1 MTLDQFKQV
10 WARAAV
16 KAATREKDYSALDA
30 AAGGDGDHGEA
41 IVAATKA
48 LAAAQGADFKS
59 LLSDMVEHLESDV
72 SGSTSSLYG
81 TLFEGMADAVDA
93 GVTELDAAGVADLF
107 AAGLEELGFAT
118 KAKVGD
124 KTFMDALI
132 PAIEAL
138 KDHDLVYLHLEAID
152 ECSHLGDLNLKKQ
165 AIAEFENRIVAPV
178 MKAFE
183 GKGVTFA
190 VLPDHP
196 VPLHLRKH
204 TRTPVPVAICGDHI
218 SPDAVQAYSEA
229 DAPKGSLGFMNGEQ
243 FMRKVMNLK

>member
-1 MTLDQFKQV
+1 MTLEQFRQV
-10 WARAAV
+10 WA
-16 KAATREKDYSALDA
+16 KAAAKTAAREKDYSALDA

-48 LAAAQGADFKS
+48 LAAAEGADFKS
-59 LLSDMVEHLESDV
+59 MLGDMVSHLESDV

-93 GVTELDAAGVADLF
+93 GKTELDAAEIAAVF

-138 KDHDLVYLHLEAID
+138 QAHAAEGEA
-152 ECSHLGDLNLKKQ
+152 
-165 AIAEFENRIVAPV
+165 AMFAAAAAAA
-178 MKAFE
+178 KA
-183 GKGVTFA
+183 G
-190 VLPDHP
+190 
-196 VPLHLRKH
+196 
-204 TRTPVPVAICGDHI
+204 
-218 SPDAVQAYSEA
+218 SEA
-229 DAPKGSLGFMNGEQ
+229 TAQMQARFGRAKNLGARSIGPVDAGSASNADIWACFAEG
-243 FMRKVMNLK
+243 

>member
-10 WARAAV
+10 WARAAE
-16 KAATREKDYSALDA
+16 KIAARERDYSALDA

-41 IVAATKA
+41 IVAATRA

-59 LLSDMVEHLESDV
+59 LLTDMVNHLESDV

-93 GVTELDAAGVADLF
+93 GVTELDAPGIADLF

-138 KDHDLVYLHLEAID
+138 KAHA
-152 ECSHLGDLNLKKQ
+152 
-165 AIAEFENRIVAPV
+165 AE
-178 MKAFE
+178 
-183 GKGVTFA
+183 
-190 VLPDHP
+190 
-196 VPLHLRKH
+196 
-204 TRTPVPVAICGDHI
+204 
-218 SPDAVQAYSEA
+218 
-229 DAPKGSLGFMNGEQ
+229 GEQ
-243 FMRKVMNLK
+243 AMFAAAAAAAKAGREATAQMQAKFGRAKNLGERSIGPIDAGSASNADIWACFV

>member
-1 MTLDQFKQV
+1 MTIEQFKQV
-10 WARAAV
+10 WAKAAV
-16 KAATREKDYSALDA
+16 KTAEREKDYSALDA

-48 LAAAQGADFKS
+48 LAAATGDDFKS
-59 LLSDMVEHLESDV
+59 VLEDMVSHLESDV

-93 GVTELDAAGVADLF
+93 GVTELDAAGVADMF

-138 KDHDLVYLHLEAID
+138 KAHAAEGEA
-152 ECSHLGDLNLKKQ
+152 
-165 AIAEFENRIVAPV
+165 A
-178 MKAFE
+178 M
-183 GKGVTFA
+183 FA
-190 VLPDHP
+190 AAAAAA
-196 VPLHLRKH
+196 KS
-204 TRTPVPVAICGDHI
+204 G
-218 SPDAVQAYSEA
+218 SEA
-229 DAPKGSLGFMNGEQ
+229 TAQMQAKFGRAKNLGARSIGPIDAGSASNADIWSCF
-243 FMRKVMNLK
+243 V

>member
-1 MTLDQFKQV
+1 MTLEQFKNV
-10 WARAAV
+10 WA
-16 KAATREKDYSALDA
+16 KAAEKTLAREADYSKLDA

-48 LAAAQGADFKS
+48 LAAAQGDDFKS
-59 LLSDMVEHLESDV
+59 LLADMVEHLESDV

-93 GVTELDAAGVADLF
+93 GKTALEATEIAEMF

-138 KDHDLVYLHLEAID
+138 QAHAAEGEA
-152 ECSHLGDLNLKKQ
+152 
-165 AIAEFENRIVAPV
+165 AMFAAAAAAA
-178 MKAFE
+178 KA
-183 GKGVTFA
+183 G
-190 VLPDHP
+190 
-196 VPLHLRKH
+196 
-204 TRTPVPVAICGDHI
+204 
-218 SPDAVQAYSEA
+218 SEA
-229 DAPKGSLGFMNGEQ
+229 TAQMQAKFGRAKNLGARSIGPIDAGSASNADIWACFAEG
-243 FMRKVMNLK
+243 

>member
-1 MTLDQFKQV
+1 MTLEQFKQV
-10 WARAAV
+10 WA
-16 KAATREKDYSALDA
+16 KAAEKTLAREKDYSALDA

-48 LAAAQGADFKS
+48 LAAAEGADFKS
-59 LLSDMVEHLESDV
+59 LLEDMVSHLESDV

-93 GVTELDAAGVADLF
+93 GVTELSAEAIADMF

-138 KDHDLVYLHLEAID
+138 KAHAAEGEA
-152 ECSHLGDLNLKKQ
+152 
-165 AIAEFENRIVAPV
+165 AMFAAAAAAA
-178 MKAFE
+178 KA
-183 GKGVTFA
+183 G
-190 VLPDHP
+190 
-196 VPLHLRKH
+196 
-204 TRTPVPVAICGDHI
+204 
-218 SPDAVQAYSEA
+218 SEA
-229 DAPKGSLGFMNGEQ
+229 TAQMQAKFGRAKNLGERSIGPIDAGSASNADIWACF
-243 FMRKVMNLK
+243 VA